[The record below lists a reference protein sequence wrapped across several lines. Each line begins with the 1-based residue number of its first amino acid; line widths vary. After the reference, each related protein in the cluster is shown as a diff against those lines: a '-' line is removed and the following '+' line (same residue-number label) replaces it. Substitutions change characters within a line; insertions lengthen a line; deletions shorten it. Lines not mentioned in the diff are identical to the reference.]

1 MKSFFFSLVLL
12 LMVVCL
18 NSCDRWELEPPVVKS
33 LPEVIT
39 TGVSAITDSSALSG
53 GSIASDGG
61 AAVIARGICFGKSP
75 NPTVD
80 STKIIDKFTSKEY
93 FSVQLSALEQ
103 NTTYYL
109 RAFATNSAGTA
120 YGNNVQFTTSVKTSL
135 SSVIT
140 WPATNITSTSVKSGV
155 EVTSDGGELILY
167 MGLCWSQKPNPTVSD
182 NKTMIISPVYS
193 GVCSITDL
201 LAGTTYYVRA
211 YATNAKG
218 TSYGNQVMFTT
229 LPK

>member
-1 MKSFFFSLVLL
+1 MKTYSITLILFCL
-12 LMVVCL
+12 VVCL
-18 NSCDRWELEPPVVKS
+18 NSCGRWDLEPPVVKS
-33 LPEVIT
+33 LPEVYT
-39 TGVSAITDSSALSG
+39 TGVNVITDSSALSG

-61 AAVIARGICFGKSP
+61 AAVTARGICFGKSP
-75 NPTVD
+75 NPTTDDTVI
-80 STKIIDKFTSKEY
+80 TDKSIAKDY
-93 FSVQLSALEQ
+93 FSIQLSKLEQ

-109 RAFATNSAGTA
+109 RAFATNSEGTG
-120 YGNNVQFTTSVKTSL
+120 YGNNVQFTTSVKSSL
-135 SSVIT
+135 SVVIT
-140 WPATNITSTSVKSGV
+140 WPASNITSSSVSSGV

-167 MGLCWSQKPNPTVSD
+167 MGICWSRNPNPTVSD

-193 GVCSITDL
+193 DVCSITDL